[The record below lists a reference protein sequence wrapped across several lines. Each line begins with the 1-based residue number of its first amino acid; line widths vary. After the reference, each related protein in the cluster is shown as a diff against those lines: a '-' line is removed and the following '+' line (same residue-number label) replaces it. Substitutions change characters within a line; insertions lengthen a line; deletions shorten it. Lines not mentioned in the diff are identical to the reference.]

1 MAHKEMKTM
10 MRGALVLTIA
20 SFVAKILSAVYRV
33 PFQNIVGDEGF
44 YVYQQIYPIYGIA
57 MTLAL
62 TGLPQFL
69 SKIVA
74 EQPDETSE
82 KNILQQL
89 FPLVVFIA
97 ISCWLF
103 FLYGSHFIAHLMGDM
118 ELIPLIRVVSFAF
131 LLVPIA
137 AFYRGQF
144 QGHLSMVPSGV
155 SQVMEQVVRVGVILF
170 AAYLF
175 QKGSLSVYQTGTFA
189 MFGAISG
196 GIVSTI
202 ILWYYQHK
210 FKGKSPSYLFRW
222 KLTSQTKYIAYRLLI
237 EGGLV
242 SLYSAFLIFFQ
253 FVDSF
258 FIKNALVANGL
269 NDLSAKTAKGV
280 YDRGQPLVQLGL
292 VVALALSSSFLPMLT
307 KYFVQKEN
315 DRFLQAARMF
325 LRITTAIA
333 LAASVGLSILL
344 RYINFTLFKDYS
356 GNDVLGIYVF
366 SIALM
371 AIIQAYQSILQSKN
385 QFLFPII
392 AAGIGLIIKI
402 LTTHLF
408 TRILGTYGASLSTIL
423 GLLFTLGSLV
433 IFSQKEVNIFV
444 FENSFLK
451 KLLIC
456 LIIMALS
463 LFIYRV
469 IILLIFGDVLHRS
482 QAFLCAIGGVG
493 CGGSIFLY
501 SLIRLKVFTVREW
514 LSLPMGKRILKKK

>member
-10 MRGALVLTIA
+10 MKGALVLTIA

-62 TGLPQFL
+62 TGLPQFI

-74 EQPDETSE
+74 EQSNETDE
-82 KNILQQL
+82 KNVLQQL
-89 FPLVVFIA
+89 FPLVVFIS
-97 ISCWLF
+97 IFCWLF
-103 FLYGSHFIAHLMGDM
+103 FFYGSHFIARLMGDIQ
-118 ELIPLIRVVSFAF
+118 LVPLIRVVSFAF

-144 QGHLSMVPSGV
+144 QGHLLMVPSGV

-189 MFGAISG
+189 MFGAIVG
-196 GIVSTI
+196 GIVSTG

-210 FKGKSPSYLFRW
+210 FNVNSPSYWFRW
-222 KLTSQTKYIAYRLLI
+222 KFTSGTKHIASRLLI

-242 SLYSAFLIFFQ
+242 SLYSAFLIVFQ

-258 FIKNALVANGL
+258 FIKNALVAKGL
-269 NDLSAKTAKGV
+269 DDLAAKTDKGI

-307 KYFVQKEN
+307 KYFVQKEH

-333 LAASVGLSILL
+333 LAASVGLSMLL
-344 RYINFTLFKDYS
+344 NYINFTLFKDYS
-356 GNDVLGIYVF
+356 GNDVLAIYVF

-371 AIIQAYQSILQSKN
+371 AVIQAYQSILQSKN
-385 QFLFPII
+385 QFLYPII
-392 AAGIGLIIKI
+392 AAGIGLAVKI
-402 LTTHLF
+402 ATTYLL

-423 GLLFTLGSLV
+423 GLVVTLGSLV
-433 IFSQKEVNIFV
+433 IFSKKEINVFV
-444 FENSFLK
+444 FENNFLK
-451 KLLIC
+451 KLLSC
-456 LIIMALS
+456 LLIMAIV

-469 IILLIFGDVLHRS
+469 VILLIFGTVLHRS
-482 QAFLCAIGGVG
+482 QAFLCAIVGVC

-501 SLIRLKVFTVREW
+501 SLIKLKVFTVREW
-514 LSLPMGKRILKKK
+514 LSLPMGKRILKRK